1 MRVAGPVSSFVAHQ
15 WHCDHFGHL
24 NARHYAAAFDDAV
37 LIFWNG
43 QGLVVPTQGE
53 DGTIPVT
60 GRLTIEYLSEAL
72 AGTVLDI
79 FVKIGRVGGK
89 SVTICFEM
97 RDSRASRLVATC
109 ETIEVFF
116 DARERVSAAIP
127 AHIRASLEDMVAE
140 QPALLDA
147 PS

>member
-1 MRVAGPVSSFVAHQ
+1 MNVARPVSSFVAHQ

-37 LIFWNG
+37 FIFWNG
-43 QGLVVPTQGE
+43 LGLVVPAQGK

-60 GRLTIEYLSEAL
+60 GRLTIEYLSEAV

-79 FVKIGRVGGK
+79 FATVARVGGK
-89 SVTICFEM
+89 SVTVRFEM
-97 RDSRASRLVATC
+97 RDSRADRLVARC

-127 AHIRASLEDMVAE
+127 AHIRAVLEDMVAA
-140 QPALLDA
+140 QPAPLGA
-147 PS
+147 PG